1 MVAPAGLQPTQ
12 AERRV
17 LSELRRGKSN
27 GSIATTLAISRRTV
41 ECHLSRLL
49 SKTGCRN
56 RTQLLL
62 WSMTE
67 R

>member
-1 MVAPAGLQPTQ
+1 MVAPAGLQPTP

-17 LSELRRGKSN
+17 LSELLRGESD

-41 ECHLSRLL
+41 ECKLSRML

>member
-1 MVAPAGLQPTQ
+1 MAAPSGLQPTP

-17 LSELRRGKSN
+17 LSELRDGKSN
-27 GSIATTLAISRRTV
+27 GSIALRLSLSRRTV
-41 ECHLSRLL
+41 ESHLSRLL
-49 SKTGCRN
+49 AKTGCRN

-62 WSMTE
+62 WSMAE

>member
-1 MVAPAGLQPTQ
+1 MVTPAGLQPTP

-17 LSELRRGKSN
+17 LSELRHGKSN
-27 GSIATTLAISRRTV
+27 GSIATALAISRRTV
-41 ECHLSRLL
+41 ECYLSRLL

>member
-1 MVAPAGLQPTQ
+1 M
-12 AERRV
+12 